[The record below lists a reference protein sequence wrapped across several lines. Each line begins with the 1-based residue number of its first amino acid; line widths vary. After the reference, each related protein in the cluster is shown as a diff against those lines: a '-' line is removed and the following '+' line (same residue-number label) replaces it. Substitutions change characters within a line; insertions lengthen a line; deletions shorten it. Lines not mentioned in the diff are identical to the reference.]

1 MSLLTIWCQYGETVN
16 KKTQRF
22 KRSKLIR
29 TEASDIK
36 TGNVTSSSVTTRSR
50 IVESE
55 KESDREGFHSP
66 STNEAQRKRKKKGGL
81 YFGGVFSLWNGS
93 SPSCGVP
100 VLVQGLEPDSPYGN
114 GTL

>member
-16 KKTQRF
+16 KKTQCL

-29 TEASDIK
+29 TEASDSK
-36 TGNVTSSSVTTRSR
+36 TGNVTSSSATTRSR

-66 STNEAQRKRKKKGGL
+66 STNEAQRKRKKKKGAS
-81 YFGGVFSLWNGS
+81 FWRGVLLMERLQSFLW
-93 SPSCGVP
+93 SPSPGP
-100 VLVQGLEPDSPYGN
+100 GSGARLSIW
-114 GTL
+114 